1 MEKETQEQLKKDI
14 QSYFEGSRENTELV
28 AFFESAIDD
37 EIAQA
42 EAMGE
47 TVSREEALA
56 GIENSYK
63 KIVLA
68 E

>member
-1 MEKETQEQLKKDI
+1 MDKETQQQLKQDI

-37 EIAQA
+37 EVAQA
-42 EAMGE
+42 KLMGE

-63 KIVLA
+63 KIVLG